1 MITPTYPKIINNFL
15 SNPTAA
21 KAAPVTD
28 EAAVTAV
35 ANEALAAKFG
45 FVNNFIETGTGYS
58 FIYLGILFLKD

>member
-1 MITPTYPKIINNFL
+1 MTTPTYPKIINNSL

-21 KAAPVTD
+21 IAASDTD

-35 ANEALAAKFG
+35 SYEALAAKVG

-58 FIYLGILFLKD
+58 LFYLGILF